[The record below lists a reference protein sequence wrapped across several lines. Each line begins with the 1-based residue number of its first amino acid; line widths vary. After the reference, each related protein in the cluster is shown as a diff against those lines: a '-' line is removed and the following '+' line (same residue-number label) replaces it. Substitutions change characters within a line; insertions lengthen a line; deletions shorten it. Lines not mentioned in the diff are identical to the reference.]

1 MAFDY
6 YVNQN
11 QGGWEEKYQEQNEEI
26 LMNQWMQ
33 EVENSFSLGTLP

>member
-11 QGGWEEKYQEQNEEI
+11 QGGWGEKYQEQNEKI
-26 LMNQWMQ
+26 SMNQWMQ
-33 EVENSFSLGTLP
+33 EVENSFSLGTLL

>member
-11 QGGWEEKYQEQNEEI
+11 QGGRWEKYQEQNEKI